1 MARKDA
7 IPHER
12 GPLPVLPSEF
22 TCPVLAESKTRFN
35 RSLASHSTLV
45 NNSLAWFQATY

>member
-12 GPLPVLPSEF
+12 GPMPVLPSNF
-22 TCPVLAESKTRFN
+22 SCPVFANPKIRFC
-35 RSLASHSTLV
+35 RSLASHSTLH
-45 NNSLAWFQATY
+45 Q